1 MNDNWQMTS
10 KTTCRSLSS
19 KLLETQVNNHW
30 PNAEKCLDLT
40 IQLLDVIRQQ
50 MRVFTECQA
59 HLRCPRATQTR
70 QCPSN
75 YLDDNL
81 DKLEREYPDIIRRI
95 FRSFPKCCMELR
107 KLSPRPF
114 ASKFTLESE
123 YFVRFQFACVQ
134 IFIAWTDF
142 ELEDSANGGV
152 RDLTQRHS
160 KDFKKYVRQISNF
173 QKEFL
178 EKDFLQHIDH
188 YRTHKFY
195 LDFTDGHLL
204 PSLLMKRYY
213 EVSWIFFYLQIFHTL
228 ISKNISN
235 LTLEN
240 RTRPVYGGEHNG
252 TEPSNDYSEHNF
264 EQNAED

>member
-1 MNDNWQMTS
+1 MPNEIDVFVISSQLGNERQLTDDFKDNLSLVIKQIAVTSQSQTIIGQM
-10 KTTCRSLSS
+10 R
-19 KLLETQVNNHW
+19 
-30 PNAEKCLDLT
+30 EKCLDLT

-50 MRVFTECQA
+50 MRVFTECQDSIYA
-59 HLRCPRATQTR
+59 AQEQLKLDNV
-70 QCPSN
+70 PSN

-213 EVSWIFFYLQIFHTL
+213 EVS
-228 ISKNISN
+228 
-235 LTLEN
+235 
-240 RTRPVYGGEHNG
+240 
-252 TEPSNDYSEHNF
+252 
-264 EQNAED
+264 

>member
-1 MNDNWQMTS
+1 MLTRKRLTSQLTQPIDIEMPNEIDVFVISSQLGNERQLTDDFKDNLSLVIKQIAVTSQSQTIIGQM
-10 KTTCRSLSS
+10 R
-19 KLLETQVNNHW
+19 
-30 PNAEKCLDLT
+30 EKCLDLT

-50 MRVFTECQA
+50 MRVFTECQDSIYA
-59 HLRCPRATQTR
+59 AQEQLKLDNV
-70 QCPSN
+70 PSN

-213 EVSWIFFYLQIFHTL
+213 EVS
-228 ISKNISN
+228 
-235 LTLEN
+235 
-240 RTRPVYGGEHNG
+240 
-252 TEPSNDYSEHNF
+252 
-264 EQNAED
+264 